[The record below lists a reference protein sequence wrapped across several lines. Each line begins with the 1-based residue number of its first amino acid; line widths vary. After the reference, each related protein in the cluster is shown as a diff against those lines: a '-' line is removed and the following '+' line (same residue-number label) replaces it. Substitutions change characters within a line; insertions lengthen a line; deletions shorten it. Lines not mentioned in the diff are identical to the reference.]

1 MIEKVLNWI
10 TNVAI
15 SIILFEEP
23 KLHAVVAVEIY
34 N

>member
-10 TNVAI
+10 TNVVI

-23 KLHAVVAVEIY
+23 QLHAVVAVEIY

>member
-1 MIEKVLNWI
+1 MIAKALNWI

-23 KLHAVVAVEIY
+23 KLYAVVAIEIH